1 MQITFYSLCLFSSRY
16 PHPRSRV
23 SGKGPAFG
31 MAGFNIGGSHCFPF
45 LISRVRP
52 VHSFFEKKSILENSP
67 QIFTNLFFNAYLIVV
82 NPDLACCFCL
92 KNGLF
97 FNRFSKFTKTVKKEA
112 DIFTKMR
119 GRLSDEC
126 GCVVQNTSIV

>member
-1 MQITFYSLCLFSSRY
+1 MFVFSVY
-16 PHPRSRV
+16 IPY
-23 SGKGPAFG
+23 
-31 MAGFNIGGSHCFPF
+31 

-52 VHSFFEKKSILENSP
+52 VHSFFEKKSILENYS

-82 NPDLACCFCL
+82 NPDWACCFCL

-112 DIFTKMR
+112 DIFTKCAAGFR
-119 GRLSDEC
+119 TGARVWFRTLQSCSRC
-126 GCVVQNTSIV
+126 GKPVPAQEH

>member
-1 MQITFYSLCLFSSRY
+1 
-16 PHPRSRV
+16 
-23 SGKGPAFG
+23 

-52 VHSFFEKKSILENSP
+52 VHSFFEKKSILENSS

-82 NPDLACCFCL
+82 NPDWVCCFCL

-97 FNRFSKFTKTVKKEA
+97 FNRFREF
-112 DIFTKMR
+112 
-119 GRLSDEC
+119 
-126 GCVVQNTSIV
+126 